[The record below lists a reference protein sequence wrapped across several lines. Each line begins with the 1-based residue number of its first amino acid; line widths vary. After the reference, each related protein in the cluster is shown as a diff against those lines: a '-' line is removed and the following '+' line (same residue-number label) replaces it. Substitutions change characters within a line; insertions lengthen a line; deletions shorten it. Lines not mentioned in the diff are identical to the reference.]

1 MQDSFGR
8 KINYLRFSITD
19 RCDLRCKY
27 CMPQNIVFSD
37 KSDMLGLNDL
47 EFLSKI
53 LIQVGIKKIRIT
65 GGEPLVRKDI
75 IPFLKYLNKYKKKG
89 SLDEITITSNGT
101 LLEKYAEDLFNN
113 GIKRMN
119 ISIDSLIPEKYSFIT
134 NGGKLEKVL
143 NGIKLA
149 KKLGIS
155 IKINTVLLKNFN
167 EDEIISLTKWC
178 AEEKMKLTF
187 IEIMPL
193 GEIKY
198 SRKNQYLS
206 VNKAKEVIKKKFGL
220 HSSDYKTNGP
230 SNYFETKNLKSTIG
244 FISPISN
251 HFCETCN
258 RIRITSNG
266 ILYSCLGHEDSLDLK
281 PLLKTRSTEQLYSKI
296 KKAIFEKPERHYFK
310 IDELE
315 PKVKRFMNLTGG

>member
-27 CMPQNIVFSD
+27 CMPQNMVFSD

-101 LLEKYAEDLFNN
+101 LLEKYAGDLFDN

-281 PLLKTRSTEQLYSKI
+281 PLLKTRSTEQLHSKI

>member
-27 CMPQNIVFSD
+27 CMPQNMTFSD

-75 IPFLKYLNKYKKKG
+75 IPFLKYLNNYKKKG

-101 LLEKYAEDLFNN
+101 LLEKYAEDLFDN

-230 SNYFETKNLKSTIG
+230 SKYFETKNLKSTIG

-281 PLLKTRSTEQLYSKI
+281 PLLKTRSTGQLHSKI